1 MDMKLDPAGLAR
13 RTEVMGTGFVD
24 QALQDVDAFNLP
36 LQQWVTAHAW
46 GSTWQRDGIDLRT
59 RSLVTIAMLAAL
71 GRSHELRA
79 YVRGA
84 VNNGAGWVEI
94 DPRSAAAR
102 RCVCRSTGC
111 RGGFPGSPGR
121 PPGNGHQPG
130 RGTAGSLTVGPA
142 GG

>member
-94 DPRSAAAR
+94 REVLLHAGVYAGAPAAVEGFRVAR
-102 RCVCRSTGC
+102 AVLLEMGISLAEE
-111 RGGFPGSPGR
+111 
-121 PPGNGHQPG
+121 PP
-130 RGTAGSLTVGPA
+130 AA
-142 GG
+142 

>member
-1 MDMKLDPAGLAR
+1 MSQQDFDRGLAT
-13 RTEVMGTGFVD
+13 RTQVMGEAFV
-24 QALQDVDAFNLP
+24 QKAFAGADDFSMVMQEFTTRN
-36 LQQWVTAHAW
+36 AW

-94 DPRSAAAR
+94 REVLLHAGVYAGAPAAVEGFRVAR
-102 RCVCRSTGC
+102 AVLLEMGISLAEE
-111 RGGFPGSPGR
+111 
-121 PPGNGHQPG
+121 PP
-130 RGTAGSLTVGPA
+130 AA
-142 GG
+142 